1 MEADVGAELLTRST
15 ILKETNLNVKIVVGD
30 EDSSLMSAVN
40 KLNCGNKIY
49 KLADMNHIKKNLSKK
64 LYSLQAKHKFLCKK
78 GLIQHIKKCF
88 SYAISQNKGDSVGL
102 ARNVRCIP
110 HHLFNKHD
118 DCGTWCKTKN
128 NTSSDYNQQTFIVKD
143 INLYGDLQLIFNSY
157 ADNAFKY
164 CISASSQAN
173 EAFNHSV
180 TRKFPKNKNFS
191 MSSSGDTR
199 VACAVLAKN
208 DGNSYLKDV
217 KKSLN
222 LDVSNILIKSTKVL
236 DQKRETKYKKAL
248 TIDKKKRRI
257 ELAQKRENLR
267 KTMEKN
273 EGLTYQCNIGFDKDY
288 SLMTDHKNID
298 KNKITIVVYDLET
311 SGRSKNSDILQIAA
325 IAHKQIFSVYIRPTQ
340 PIDESASKVNG
351 LKNIHG
357 DLYLHDEK
365 LSTLTMI
372 EALQSF
378 YSFLNMICGTCILV
392 AHNAT
397 FDTSFLLREIIRYS
411 LENEYSNI
419 IYGFADSLKLL
430 RRKFPERQ
438 GNGMFKLSKLAED
451 LLQTNLC
458 TENFHEAIYDGIVLQ
473 DLLNKY
479 LTADDLFD
487 HAITFVE
494 SLKDFINKF
503 KVATKEKSLLPMKD
517 IVSKYMMKK
526 LARMEITYDQL
537 KEIYKSGE
545 DSLLSFLSQKVDKQ
559 PRVTKDKTV
568 LKNIVEHFRFL

>member
-1 MEADVGAELLTRST
+1 
-15 ILKETNLNVKIVVGD
+15 
-30 EDSSLMSAVN
+30 
-40 KLNCGNKIY
+40 
-49 KLADMNHIKKNLSKK
+49 
-64 LYSLQAKHKFLCKK
+64 
-78 GLIQHIKKCF
+78 
-88 SYAISQNKGDSVGL
+88 
-102 ARNVRCIP
+102 
-110 HHLFNKHD
+110 
-118 DCGTWCKTKN
+118 
-128 NTSSDYNQQTFIVKD
+128 
-143 INLYGDLQLIFNSY
+143 
-157 ADNAFKY
+157 
-164 CISASSQAN
+164 
-173 EAFNHSV
+173 
-180 TRKFPKNKNFS
+180 
-191 MSSSGDTR
+191 
-199 VACAVLAKN
+199 
-208 DGNSYLKDV
+208 
-217 KKSLN
+217 
-222 LDVSNILIKSTKVL
+222 
-236 DQKRETKYKKAL
+236 
-248 TIDKKKRRI
+248 
-257 ELAQKRENLR
+257 
-267 KTMEKN
+267 
-273 EGLTYQCNIGFDKDY
+273 
-288 SLMTDHKNID
+288 
-298 KNKITIVVYDLET
+298 
-311 SGRSKNSDILQIAA
+311 
-325 IAHKQIFSVYIRPTQ
+325 
-340 PIDESASKVNG
+340 
-351 LKNIHG
+351 
-357 DLYLHDEK
+357 
-365 LSTLTMI
+365 
-372 EALQSF
+372 
-378 YSFLNMICGTCILV
+378 MICGTCILV